1 MSGVLYSKTTRFLRA
16 KNLSVFIR
24 YVISGAIA
32 AAAHF
37 GLLILLV
44 ESISL
49 NATLA
54 SAIGFCV
61 AIFVNYSFQYHWT
74 FRVDGPHGVFFF
86 RYVVVTFAM
95 LGVNTGIFWFF
106 HEQLDA
112 PYLLAQVV
120 ATGIV
125 VLFNFTINLRYTFNI
140 SAPRLE

>member
-1 MSGVLYSKTTRFLRA
+1 MACFLKA
-16 KNLSVFIR
+16 KNFSVFIR

-32 AAAHF
+32 SAAHF
-37 GLLILLV
+37 SLLILLV
-44 ESISL
+44 ELISM

-54 SAIGFCV
+54 SAVGFGV

-74 FRVDGPHGVFFF
+74 FRADGPHGVLFA
-86 RYVVVTFAM
+86 RYIIVTFAM

-106 HEQLDA
+106 NVQLDV

-140 SAPRLE
+140 SVSKVG